1 VACTEKAPVRP
12 NIVRPNVRPSGLRRA
27 LDTAL
32 LGSVSL
38 LALLV
43 AGGSG
48 EGRSLDSSGA
58 VVALTAAAQQAATA
72 AAQQAA
78 GAAAQAQVSLARAA
92 AALAAMRKVQ
102 QDAAA
107 AGASSSVPNGL
118 TTGGLMP
125 AGGTASDAL
134 AGIRADLNSSTPTNW
149 IGAALPT
156 QTISGSNVTVD
167 ITQSQS
173 KAILNWNTFNV
184 GASTTLNFHQSGSD
198 WIALNRVLDPTLAP
212 SQILGHVNAP
222 GAIYV
227 INRNG
232 IIFGAGS
239 QINTHGLVAS
249 TLDVGSLGSDQNAR
263 NQYFLTTGIANTN
276 SFSIFDPAG
285 GVSTTVTGG
294 SITVQPGASI
304 TTSVVGLDSPGFV
317 YLFGANVT
325 NAGTITVPAG
335 EVGMVAARAI
345 DLVPNGYSVLPSAVL
360 GTDSSGNALK
370 FRGTEF
376 RISQFAA
383 SYDPTT
389 GAPQGGGGYLSG
401 TGVVTHEGLIVAPR
415 GIVVMNGDR
424 ISIDSLHA
432 DATDPTSSIVTD
444 ASGGP
449 VRGVISVDTSIGRNS
464 MVLLRAATSVDMNGV
479 ISSLPYDDGTTL
491 ATGGSA
497 GSTVQAFLPAYI
509 EMSAQ
514 STVTVGSSGL
524 ISAPSAQV
532 ALRAINL
539 VTRQNAGIYQGAGLF
554 DQGGASGNI
563 QSGTRELPQTVLL
576 ASGATVDV
584 AGLEN
589 VQLPASYNFISFQ
602 PRAGEF
608 ADMPLQR
615 PPFVSVGAD
624 GNGAVYGQTLW
635 IDIRASGTR
644 SDGTNWVGTPLADA
658 SGFVANVGR
667 SIEQLMTTGG
677 TVSLTTGLTPNFVGA
692 PGTVQTAGSVINVAG
707 GSVNFLPGTVN
718 TTRLL
723 GIDGRMYSMAN
734 ADPNMTYVGIAGQFT
749 VDHSRWGVKEN
760 ADGFARL

>member
-107 AGASSSVPNGL
+107 AAGSSSVPNGL

-134 AGIRADLNSSTPTNW
+134 AGIRGDLNSSTPTNW

-156 QTISGSNVTVD
+156 QTISGSSVTVD

-239 QINTHGLVAS
+239 QINTHGLIAS

-285 GVSTTVTGG
+285 GASTTVTGG

-304 TTSVVGLDSPGFV
+304 TTSVVGLDP
-317 YLFGANVT
+317 
-325 NAGTITVPAG
+325 
-335 EVGMVAARAI
+335 
-345 DLVPNGYSVLPSAVL
+345 
-360 GTDSSGNALK
+360 
-370 FRGTEF
+370 
-376 RISQFAA
+376 
-383 SYDPTT
+383 
-389 GAPQGGGGYLSG
+389 
-401 TGVVTHEGLIVAPR
+401 
-415 GIVVMNGDR
+415 
-424 ISIDSLHA
+424 
-432 DATDPTSSIVTD
+432 
-444 ASGGP
+444 
-449 VRGVISVDTSIGRNS
+449 
-464 MVLLRAATSVDMNGV
+464 
-479 ISSLPYDDGTTL
+479 
-491 ATGGSA
+491 
-497 GSTVQAFLPAYI
+497 
-509 EMSAQ
+509 
-514 STVTVGSSGL
+514 
-524 ISAPSAQV
+524 
-532 ALRAINL
+532 
-539 VTRQNAGIYQGAGLF
+539 
-554 DQGGASGNI
+554 
-563 QSGTRELPQTVLL
+563 
-576 ASGATVDV
+576 
-584 AGLEN
+584 
-589 VQLPASYNFISFQ
+589 
-602 PRAGEF
+602 
-608 ADMPLQR
+608 
-615 PPFVSVGAD
+615 
-624 GNGAVYGQTLW
+624 
-635 IDIRASGTR
+635 
-644 SDGTNWVGTPLADA
+644 
-658 SGFVANVGR
+658 
-667 SIEQLMTTGG
+667 
-677 TVSLTTGLTPNFVGA
+677 
-692 PGTVQTAGSVINVAG
+692 
-707 GSVNFLPGTVN
+707 
-718 TTRLL
+718 
-723 GIDGRMYSMAN
+723 
-734 ADPNMTYVGIAGQFT
+734 
-749 VDHSRWGVKEN
+749 
-760 ADGFARL
+760 